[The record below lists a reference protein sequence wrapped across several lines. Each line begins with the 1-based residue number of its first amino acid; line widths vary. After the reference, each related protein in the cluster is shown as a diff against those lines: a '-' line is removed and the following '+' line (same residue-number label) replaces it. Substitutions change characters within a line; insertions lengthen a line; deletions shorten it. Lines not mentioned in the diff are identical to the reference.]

1 MDERGK
7 VRVRGKRSKRRRRR
21 RRRRSEV
28 REWTECKRREESDS

>member
-7 VRVRGKRSKRRRRR
+7 VRVRGKRRKRRRR

-28 REWTECKRREESDS
+28 REWTECERREESDS